1 MNERHVHRHTH
12 HHTHHHSVEAR
23 CEVMRRL
30 DALNQTTDLILDRQ
44 EAIMATLEQLN
55 AAFATISS
63 AVDKVSAD
71 TDNLIAQLAAIPP
84 GGLTPE
90 QQAAIDSA
98 VSSATA
104 IADRLKAIDDRVPDA
119 GA

>member
-1 MNERHVHRHTH
+1 MRIDVY
-12 HHTHHHSVEAR
+12 HHSVEAR

-30 DALNQTTDLILDRQ
+30 DALDNNMTSFRND
-44 EAIMATLEQLN
+44 IMATLEELN

-71 TDNLIAQLAAIPP
+71 TDNLLAQLASIPP

-98 VSSATA
+98 VTSATA
-104 IADRLKAIDDRVPDA
+104 IADRLKAIDDKVPDA
-119 GA
+119 SA

>member
-1 MNERHVHRHTH
+1 MRIDVY
-12 HHTHHHSVEAR
+12 HHSIEAR

-30 DALNQTTDLILDRQ
+30 DELEDKIDLSK
-44 EAIMATLEQLN
+44 ETIMATLEQLN
-55 AAFATISS
+55 EAFTAISS

-71 TDNLIAQLAAIPP
+71 TDNLLAQLASIPP

-98 VSSATA
+98 VASATA
-104 IADRLKAIDDRVPDA
+104 IADRLKAIDDKVPDA
-119 GA
+119 TA

>member
-1 MNERHVHRHTH
+1 MKIDVY
-12 HHTHHHSVEAR
+12 HHSVEAR

-30 DALNQTTDLILDRQ
+30 DALDNKIDLSM
-44 EAIMATLEQLN
+44 ETIMATLEELN

-71 TDNLIAQLAAIPP
+71 TENLLAQLAAIPP

-98 VSSATA
+98 VDSATA
-104 IADRLKAIDDRVPDA
+104 IADRLKAIDDKVPDA
-119 GA
+119 S

>member
-1 MNERHVHRHTH
+1 MRVDVY
-12 HHTHHHSVEAR
+12 HHSVEAR

-30 DALNQTTDLILDRQ
+30 DALDNKIDLVL
-44 EAIMATLEQLN
+44 ETIMSTLEELTSVL
-55 AAFATISS
+55 ATITTE
-63 AVDKVSAD
+63 VDKVSAD

-98 VSSATA
+98 VASATA
-104 IADRLKAIDDRVPDA
+104 IADRLKTIDDKVPDA
-119 GA
+119 TA

>member
-1 MNERHVHRHTH
+1 MRIDVY
-12 HHTHHHSVEAR
+12 HHSVEAR

-30 DALNQTTDLILDRQ
+30 DALDQKIDLNM
-44 EAIMATLEQLN
+44 ETIMATLEELN

-71 TDNLIAQLAAIPP
+71 TDNLLAQLASIPP

-98 VSSATA
+98 VASATA
-104 IADRLKAIDDRVPDA
+104 IADRLKAIDDKVPDA
-119 GA
+119 SA

>member
-1 MNERHVHRHTH
+1 MKIDVY
-12 HHTHHHSVEAR
+12 HHSVEAR

-30 DALNQTTDLILDRQ
+30 DALDNKIDLVL
-44 EAIMATLEQLN
+44 ETIMSTLEELTSVL
-55 AAFATISS
+55 ATITTE
-63 AVDKVSAD
+63 VDKVSAD

-98 VSSATA
+98 VASATA
-104 IADRLKAIDDRVPDA
+104 IADRLKTIDDKVPDVSA
-119 GA
+119 